1 MIISPTS
8 FHLDI
13 QYRHCTKLCCV
24 LECRIFL
31 GRAGIYLLLQNPRQA
46 IEEYRKV
53 LQISADFTPEKAKTP
68 LSIDK
73 LQLIHTMHNLAE
85 VIVTCT
91 DVGDTLRDHRLKED
105 CAALQDE
112 YLQKYIK
119 QVSDIA
125 SLLNYTTDI

>member
-1 MIISPTS
+1 M
-8 FHLDI
+8 
-13 QYRHCTKLCCV
+13 
-24 LECRIFL
+24 
-31 GRAGIYLLLQNPRQA
+31 
-46 IEEYRKV
+46 

-85 VIVTCT
+85 IIVTCT

-112 YLQKYIK
+112 YLQKYINR
-119 QVSDIA
+119 VSHTFFA
-125 SLLNYTTDI
+125 SLLKYSSTITTLQKL